1 MRKYKQ
7 GMSNNRMQIAS
18 WVLFDLANTI
28 FFFNIVSVHFALWIV
43 NDLGGSDSDYGF
55 ANVIAMSLVIITAPI
70 LGSLSDATGKRV
82 PFLCFTTIACVI
94 FTCLLGIG
102 GAQVSLLFFVFA
114 NYMFQTGLIFY
125 DALLPFLTTKSNR
138 GKIGSYGVGVGYIG
152 SLIGAGIGILWFDEL
167 GRIGMFRITGILFLL
182 FAIPCFILIKEKK
195 APGPQFK
202 VQIITGYYAQIKS
215 TYIKAR
221 SIKGVTRFLIG
232 RMFYADAMNTL
243 ILFTGI
249 YVTNELGLSDTALQ
263 LILTCSIIMAIL
275 GAPVWGIL
283 VDSIGPKRTLDIVL
297 YIWVIVLLG
306 VAAVPLF
313 SLPSNLIW
321 LFAPLS
327 GVAMAGVWCADRP
340 YLIRL
345 VPENAIGEFFGLY
358 SLVGRFASIVGPL
371 LWVFVSEGLGL
382 GRPAAILSLL
392 GMIAIAYAILRGVS
406 DNPEELPRSPVV
418 LLPESS
424 G

>member
-1 MRKYKQ
+1 
-7 GMSNNRMQIAS
+7 MQIAS
-18 WVLFDLANTI
+18 WILFDLANTI
-28 FFFNIVSVHFALWIV
+28 FFFNIISVHFALWIV
-43 NDLGGSDSDYGF
+43 NDLGGSDSDYSF

-70 LGSLSDATGKRV
+70 LGSLSDATGKRI

-102 GAQVSLLFFVFA
+102 GIRISLLFFVLA
-114 NYMFQTGLIFY
+114 NYMFQSGLIFY
-125 DALLPFLTTKSNR
+125 DALLPSLTTRSNQ
-138 GKIGSYGVGVGYIG
+138 GKIGSYGVGIGYIG

-167 GRIGMFRITGILFLL
+167 GRIGMFRITGVLFLI
-182 FAIPCFILIKEKK
+182 FAIPCFILIKEKNI
-195 APGPQFK
+195 PES
-202 VQIITGYYAQIKS
+202 QIKIQVITKYYSQLKS
-215 TYIKAR
+215 TYKKAR

-249 YVTNELGLSDTALQ
+249 YVTNELGLSDTTLQ
-263 LILTCSIIMAIL
+263 LVLTCSIIMAIL
-275 GAPVWGIL
+275 GAPIWGML
-283 VDSIGPKRTLDIVL
+283 VDSIGPKKTLNIVL
-297 YIWVIVLLG
+297 YIWIIVLLG
-306 VAAVPLF
+306 VAAIPIL

-327 GVAMAGVWCADRP
+327 GIAMGGVWCADRP

-382 GRPAAILSLL
+382 GRPIAILSLL
-392 GMIAIAYAILRGVS
+392 GMIVIAYLILRGVN
-406 DNPEELPRSPVV
+406 DDPEELPHTLRP
-418 LLPESS
+418 LPS
-424 G
+424 